1 MLRLRGGRALSPFR
15 LQKLTSA
22 LKTEASQ
29 VSHISAEYWY
39 FCAAA
44 RELHKEE
51 TAILEQLLKSVPRP
65 DLIPAAEMVLVV
77 PRPGT
82 ISPWSSKATDIARN
96 CGLEAVERLER
107 GVAFYVKTAEPAVG
121 LTAPIRR
128 ALLPLIHD
136 RMTESVFASLDDAEK
151 LFRCFPPAPLR
162 AIDVLTGGREELDKA
177 NSELGLAL
185 SPDEIGYFEDYF
197 LRNGRNPSDVE

>member
-1 MLRLRGGRALSPFR
+1 MLMLRLRGGRALSPFR
-15 LQKLTSA
+15 LEKLTSA

-39 FCAAA
+39 FCATA
-44 RELHKEE
+44 RQLRREE
-51 TAILEQLLKSVPRP
+51 VAILEKLLKCVPEAE
-65 DLIPAAEMVLVV
+65 LVPAGELFLVV

-82 ISPWSSKATDIARN
+82 ISPWSSKATNIALH

-107 GVAFYVKTAEPAVG
+107 GVAFYVEPTENATG
-121 LTAPIRR
+121 LTAPIRK

-151 LFRCFPPAPLR
+151 LFRHFPPAPLK
-162 AIDVLTGGREELDKA
+162 AMDVLAGGERRCKKPTASWDWRYRRTK
-177 NSELGLAL
+177 
-185 SPDEIGYFEDYF
+185 
-197 LRNGRNPSDVE
+197 